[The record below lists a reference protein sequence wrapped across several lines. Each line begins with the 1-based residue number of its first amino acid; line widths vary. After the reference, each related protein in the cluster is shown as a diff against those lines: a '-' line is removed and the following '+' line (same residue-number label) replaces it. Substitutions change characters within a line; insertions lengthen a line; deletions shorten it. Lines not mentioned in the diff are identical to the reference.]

1 VAGNQRAYDTAMK
14 RAASLAWDKK
24 WSRAIEEYRKALDE
38 FPKDVTAL
46 TGLGLAYTE
55 TRQLQKALEVY
66 RHAANLSPDN
76 PEVIQRVGY
85 MLERLA
91 QWPDAANA
99 YILSGDACLRLRD
112 ITQAI
117 ELWQKAAILDPEN
130 MRARQNLVRAYRAQG
145 KIRLAAR
152 QHLIMARVQA
162 RRGRAEEAIEHCRAA
177 LELDRRNVEAQDIL
191 EALRRGLPLPDGP
204 TARLQLTENG
214 KRTLDSFVVFED
226 IEAGSSVL
234 IGEAQRVSPADLVR
248 QRSLGQMAEA
258 LFSEVSDPKK
268 LGANRLLAQ
277 GADFESRG
285 LTSKAISTYMSAIE
299 AGADTLA
306 VHFNLGLLYREIRD
320 FARSLDHLNRTLP
333 DPEYALGAHF
343 AIGECYNAWGKTT
356 EALRHLL
363 EALRIVDAQIVDEG
377 SVAELNAAY
386 GQFSQKYARQDGE
399 VTQRLVQSLSSL
411 FSNKEWRQQVVRI
424 RQHLDSLAGGG
435 VLATL
440 AEAFAEPEADVAMTA
455 ISQIQEYVEQSMLF
469 TALEECF
476 WAIQK
481 APYYLPLHLR
491 AADILVKEGR
501 LEEAVH
507 KYITV
512 AETYKARGEM
522 QRAILIYRKA
532 LEIAPM
538 DVQVREQLIHM
549 LIGAGF
555 VDQALEQYMT
565 IADAYYQLAQVNR
578 AIEKYTEALKYATQ
592 GDPARHWEVNVLHRI
607 GDIYMQRVNWR
618 QAMRAYQRIKR
629 IDEQDEKARLS
640 LVDLYFKTEQRDEA
654 LRELDELIEFY
665 GSRRQPRQVLSLLQ
679 DAVRSRPD
687 ELALH
692 MRLAKLYIDTQM
704 KEEAIAE
711 LDTVGEMQLN
721 AGMTR
726 EAIRTI
732 QAIIRLGPGNV
743 HGYQQL
749 LAQLKG

>member
-1 VAGNQRAYDTAMK
+1 MAGNQRAYDTAMK

-204 TARLQLTENG
+204 TARLQPTENG

-268 LGANRLLAQ
+268 LEANRLLAQ
-277 GADFESRG
+277 GADFEARG
-285 LTSKAISTYMSAIE
+285 LTSKAISTYMSALE

-343 AIGECYNAWGKTT
+343 AMGECYHAWGKAT

-538 DVQVREQLIHM
+538 DVQVRERLIHM

-665 GSRRQPRQVLSLLQ
+665 GSHRQPRQVLSLLQ
-679 DAVRSRPD
+679 DAIRSRPD